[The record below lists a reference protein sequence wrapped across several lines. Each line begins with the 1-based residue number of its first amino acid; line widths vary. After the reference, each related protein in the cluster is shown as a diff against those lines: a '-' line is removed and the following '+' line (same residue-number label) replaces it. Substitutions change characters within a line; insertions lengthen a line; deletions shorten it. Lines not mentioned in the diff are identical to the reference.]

1 MFRHCVIPAKAGI
14 QTFISQCYAVIW
26 IPTSAGMTGGYPSL
40 MFTKSGF
47 GNSLRPDGTHS
58 YINTTTLYAST
69 ARIA

>member
-1 MFRHCVIPAKAGI
+1 
-14 QTFISQCYAVIW
+14 
-26 IPTSAGMTGGYPSL
+26 MTGGYPSL